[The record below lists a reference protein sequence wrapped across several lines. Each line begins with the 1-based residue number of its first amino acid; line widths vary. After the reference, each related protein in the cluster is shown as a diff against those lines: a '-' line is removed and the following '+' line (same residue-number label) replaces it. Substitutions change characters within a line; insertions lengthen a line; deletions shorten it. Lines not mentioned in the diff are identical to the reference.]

1 MRTHS
6 FSICT
11 HLCLIYMY
19 LIRDSCVLIRDG
31 CWLMGLSEEEDEE
44 IGVISEVVTIESE
57 DPATLGF
64 QRNEL
69 M

>member
-1 MRTHS
+1 MS
-6 FSICT
+6 
-11 HLCLIYMY
+11 